1 MIAARCILGASIMA
15 VGFWMTAV
23 MSPPDPG
30 GWSLAALGLLVAG
43 ATLSGYA
50 ALDLF
55 DRGEA

>member
-1 MIAARCILGASIMA
+1 MA

-30 GWSLAALGLLVAG
+30 GWSLAALGLLTLG
-43 ATLSGYA
+43 AALSGYA

-55 DRGEA
+55 DREQS